1 MSEFIGNSNAS
12 KMQEENKNISP
23 VTSNVVVKKQSEISK
38 VGKKL
43 FAEDAK
49 SVGNHVLDNVV
60 IPSIQKIIS
69 DCVKNAID
77 WLIYGVK
84 GTSSNNSGIRNVS
97 YASYYDRNR
106 NQSSSPQ
113 TVVNRPS
120 VYAINDVIF
129 NERGDAEEVLLRL
142 KELVDRYGM
151 ASVGEFYEHINQ
163 KSDYTSQKYGW
174 RDLSTA
180 TVIRRGAGYSIQ
192 FPKIVTL
199 E

>member
-12 KMQEENKNISP
+12 KIQDDNKNISP

-49 SVGNHVLDNVV
+49 SVGSHVLDNVV

-84 GTSSNNSGIRNVS
+84 GTSSNSSGIRNVS
-97 YASYYDRNR
+97 YASYYDKNR
-106 NQSSSPQ
+106 SQSSNPQ
-113 TVVNRPS
+113 PVNRPS

-174 RDLSTA
+174 RDLSSA
-180 TVIRRGAGYSIQ
+180 AVIRRGNGYSIQ
-192 FPKIVTL
+192 FPKIVPL